1 MQPWNRVFADPC
13 TLSLELQLSAM
24 DTCLQL
30 RFLAFPDLPHNSGLE
45 EAYCVVARVLK
56 RGLRANIEFE
66 ALQKNKDKHS

>member
-1 MQPWNRVFADPC
+1 
-13 TLSLELQLSAM
+13 M

-66 ALQKNKDKHS
+66 ALQKTKKISTLS